1 MKATADNPREAAAL
15 EQLRVLSNVSQ
26 AVSTTLDLATVLN
39 VVVTS
44 AVELSQSHDGMIHE
58 YDETRQQF
66 VYRASHGMS
75 AELADAARAH
85 PIRLGEGVVGRAAA
99 LGQPLQV
106 PDILNDR
113 GFIAPQ
119 LWRSLVQSGYRALLA
134 LPMLRGNQVVA
145 SLMVR
150 RKEPGS
156 FSPEQVNLLQM
167 IAAQSVFA
175 IQNARLF
182 TAVEEKGREVEA
194 ASQHKSQFLANMSH
208 ELRTPLNAII
218 NVTEM
223 LLEDA
228 VELKRDDEVEPL
240 GRVLRASRHLLALIN
255 DVLDLSKIEAGKMDL
270 YLEELP
276 VAPLVTDVA
285 MTVRPLAERNGNAL
299 DVRCDDDVGTVHAD
313 PTRVRQSLLN
323 LASNAAKFT
332 ENGKV
337 TMTASREHEAA
348 GEWVVMS
355 VSDTGIG
362 MTPEQVAKLFSDFTQ
377 ADSSIARKFG
387 GTGLGLAISRRFCR
401 MMGGDITV
409 ESTPGRGSTFTMR
422 LPAEAAAE
430 PASLRAAALDQ
441 PPSPIPAPT
450 GKRAKR

>member
-1 MKATADNPREAAAL
+1 MKAAEENESAAH
-15 EQLRVLSNVSQ
+15 EQLKAVWNVSQ
-26 AVSTTLDLATVLN
+26 AVVTTLDLAKVLN

-58 YDETRQQF
+58 YDEATQQF
-66 VYRASHGMS
+66 YYRASAGMS
-75 AELADAARAH
+75 AELIEAARAH
-85 PIRLGEGVVGRAAA
+85 PIRLGEGVVGRAAV

-113 GFIAPQ
+113 GFISPQ
-119 LWRSLVQSGYRALLA
+119 IWRSLVQSGYRALLA
-134 LPMLRGNQVVA
+134 LPLQLGNRVVA
-145 SLMVR
+145 GLMLR

-156 FSPEQVNLLQM
+156 FSPELVNTLQM
-167 IAAQSVFA
+167 ITSQSVFA

-182 TAVEEKGREVEA
+182 AAVEEKSRELEA
-194 ASQHKSQFLANMSH
+194 ASRHKSQFLANMSH

-228 VELKRDDEVEPL
+228 VDLKREDEVEPL

-255 DVLDLSKIEAGKMDL
+255 DVLDLSKIEAGKMEL
-270 YLEELP
+270 NPEELA
-276 VAPLVTDVA
+276 VAPLIADVA
-285 MTVRPLAERNGNAL
+285 LTVRALAERNRNRL
-299 DVRCDDDVGTVHAD
+299 TVHCEDGLGAMHAD

-332 ENGKV
+332 EDG
-337 TMTASREHEAA
+337 TIDIAAARERDAA
-348 GEWVVMS
+348 GEWIVMRVCDS
-355 VSDTGIG
+355 GIG
-362 MTPEQVAKLFSDFTQ
+362 MTPEQLAKLFTDFTQ

-409 ESTPGRGSTFTMR
+409 ESAPEHGSTFTMR
-422 LPAEAAAE
+422 LPASPQHTAE
-430 PASLRAAALDQ
+430 PQPQAQAA
-441 PPSPIPAPT
+441 PAPPT
-450 GKRAKR
+450 RRAKR